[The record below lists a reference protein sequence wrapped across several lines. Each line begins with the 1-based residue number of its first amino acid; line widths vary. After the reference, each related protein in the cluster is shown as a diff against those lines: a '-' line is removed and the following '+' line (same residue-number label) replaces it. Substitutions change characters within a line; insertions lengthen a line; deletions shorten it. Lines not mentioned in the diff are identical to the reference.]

1 MSEPVFV
8 DASAWVAIANRT
20 DRVNDEAL
28 RLYHRL
34 LRSQTPLI
42 TSTWTAYEALTIV
55 KTKLG
60 YNQAEKLWQRMLR
73 PSVVTLIKV
82 DERIEAG
89 ALELFWSYQDKDWGV
104 VDVPV
109 FGLWKKPVASRSS
122 LSTDTSQRRASNT
135 VFHLQ
140 GNNQL

>member
-8 DASAWVAIANRT
+8 DASAWVAITNKT
-20 DRVNDEAL
+20 DRFHDEAL
-28 RLYHRL
+28 RVYRRL

-60 YNQAEKLWQRMLR
+60 YNQAEKLWERMLR

-82 DERIEAG
+82 DERIEAEG
-89 ALELFWSYQDKDWGV
+89 LPLFWSYQDKDWGV
-104 VDVPV
+104 VDC
-109 FGLWKKPVASRSS
+109 ASLRVMEETGCREAFAYDRHFIQASTQYGFS
-122 LSTDTSQRRASNT
+122 LARI
-135 VFHLQ
+135 
-140 GNNQL
+140 

>member
-8 DASAWVAIANRT
+8 DASAWVAITNRT
-20 DRVNDEAL
+20 DRVHDEAL
-28 RLYHRL
+28 RVYHRL

-60 YNQAEKLWQRMLR
+60 YNPAEKLWQRMLR
-73 PSVVTLIKV
+73 PSVVTFIKV

-89 ALELFWSYQDKDWGV
+89 ALELFWSYRDKDWGV
-104 VDVPV
+104 VDC
-109 FGLWKKPVASRSS
+109 ASLRIMEETGCQQAFAFDRHFTEASQQYGFS
-122 LSTDTSQRRASNT
+122 LARK
-135 VFHLQ
+135 
-140 GNNQL
+140 

>member
-8 DASAWVAIANRT
+8 DASAWVAITNKR
-20 DRVNDEAL
+20 DRFHDEAL
-28 RLYHRL
+28 RVYHRL
-34 LRSQTPLI
+34 LRSQTSLI
-42 TSTWTAYEALTIV
+42 TSTWTGYEALTIV

-60 YNQAEKLWQRMLR
+60 HKQAERLWRRMLR

-104 VDVPV
+104 VDC
-109 FGLWKKPVASRSS
+109 ASLRIMEETGCLQAFAFDRHFTEASKQYGFS
-122 LSTDTSQRRASNT
+122 LARN
-135 VFHLQ
+135 
-140 GNNQL
+140 

>member
-8 DASAWVAIANRT
+8 DASAWVVIANRT
-20 DRVNDEAL
+20 DRVHDEAL
-28 RLYHRL
+28 RVYHRL

-73 PSVVTLIKV
+73 P
-82 DERIEAG
+82 
-89 ALELFWSYQDKDWGV
+89 
-104 VDVPV
+104 
-109 FGLWKKPVASRSS
+109 
-122 LSTDTSQRRASNT
+122 
-135 VFHLQ
+135 
-140 GNNQL
+140 

>member
-8 DASAWVAIANRT
+8 DASAWVAITNRT
-20 DRVNDEAL
+20 DRVHGEAI
-28 RLYHRL
+28 RIYHRL

-60 YNQAEKLWQRMLR
+60 YNQAERLWQRMLR

-82 DERIEAG
+82 DEAIEAG
-89 ALELFWSYQDKDWGV
+89 ALELFWSYRDKDWGV
-104 VDVPV
+104 VDCASLRIMEETGCQQV
-109 FGLWKKPVASRSS
+109 FAFDRHFTEASKQYGFSIARK
-122 LSTDTSQRRASNT
+122 
-135 VFHLQ
+135 
-140 GNNQL
+140 